1 MNKFLSSASLKSMA
15 KGQLLGKYGTVI
27 GILLIH
33 LLCVFPLS
41 MVISLIFNINLEIY
55 YALLVLVQIFSGFF
69 IAGEALVYL
78 KLASGQKPVISDLFY
93 YFSGPYAE
101 RGTKVVRT
109 QLVLGIVSILCAM
122 PYTYVLMAMLRSVSL
137 SQLSAD
143 ELPFSPSLFLLYAVL
158 LVAGCSINV
167 FIQLLLSQIYYLML
181 DFPEYTAAQ
190 LIKKVAPK
198 LIKGNKARLFYIQLS
213 FIPLMLLCL
222 LSCGIGFLWL
232 YPYMQATY
240 ANFYLDLVKKKVAS
254 ATF

>member
-41 MVISLIFNINLEIY
+41 MVISLISNINLEIY

-109 QLVLGIVSILCAM
+109 QLVLGIVSILCTM
-122 PYTYVLMAMLRSVSL
+122 PYTYVSMAMLRSVSL

-158 LVAGCSINV
+158 LVAGGSINV

-181 DFPEYTAAQ
+181 DFPGYTAAQ

-254 ATF
+254 KAF